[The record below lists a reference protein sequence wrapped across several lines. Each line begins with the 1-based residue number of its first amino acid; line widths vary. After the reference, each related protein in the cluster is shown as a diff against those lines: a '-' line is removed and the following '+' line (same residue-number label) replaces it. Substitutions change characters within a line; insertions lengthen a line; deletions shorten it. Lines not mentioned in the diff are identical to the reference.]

1 MTHSIARTWAA
12 AALVLTIVAVPYVVA
27 QSKVPVINVT
37 VQYTG
42 KARVTDKTPIWV
54 YLFNTPNAN
63 AQTPPLAVKR
73 LAKNGGAVQFEY
85 AGTAPAYVFVS
96 LDLKGGY
103 DPTTGP
109 PEAGSPIGNY
119 STDAKT
125 AAAVKV
131 TPVTNIKITFNDSVV
146 FKP

>member
-1 MTHSIARTWAA
+1 MTHSKEIGIA
-12 AALVLTIVAVPYVVA
+12 AALVLAIVVVPAARA
-27 QSKVPVINVT
+27 QSKMPVINVT

-42 KARVTDKTPIWV
+42 KSQVTEKTPIWV

-73 LAKNGGAVQFEY
+73 LAKNGGTVQFEY
-85 AGTAPAYVFVS
+85 GSNAPVYVFVS
-96 LDLKGGY
+96 LDAKGGY
-103 DPTTGP
+103 DPNAGP

-119 STDAKT
+119 STDGKT
-125 AAAVKV
+125 AAAVKI
-131 TPVTNIKITFNDSVV
+131 TPSANIKITFNDSVV